1 MDDQE
6 ANYVRSTWGPTNSD
20 RRLLLLSVPS
30 VERNNVQFIAKRL
43 IILTLRTR
51 SLVRVQKKGKRK
63 ICPDRLKLKFGIGIY
78 SGRGWFFSDI
88 DYRSLKKRKIGDT
101 SLRDDW
107 QESERIDRSSRIGSR
122 AKKKNWRRGKENCF
136 NCFKVGSTVVDN

>member
-30 VERNNVQFIAKRL
+30 VERNNDPPAVQFIAKRL

-107 QESERIDRSSRIGSR
+107 QFPRIRED
-122 AKKKNWRRGKENCF
+122 
-136 NCFKVGSTVVDN
+136 

>member
-30 VERNNVQFIAKRL
+30 VERNNDPPAVQFIAKRL

-51 SLVRVQKKGKRK
+51 SLVRVRKKEKRK

-78 SGRGWFFSDI
+78 SGRGWFFPDI

-101 SLRDDW
+101 LLRDDW
-107 QESERIDRSSRIGSR
+107 QFPRIRED
-122 AKKKNWRRGKENCF
+122 
-136 NCFKVGSTVVDN
+136 